1 MSMFNYFHDY
11 SNWGK
16 SESHLSVIHSFIK
29 TTYFLKRL
37 PRLLMPFLLLPLS
50 LFLQETYTCNVYK
63 RSYSCFSTNQTPS
76 FTFFSS
82 LIPLPLVPTFKFLH
96 ISHLSHLFVWFF
108 TPQWLQKPP
117 FRNKKKNSFQTDH
130 PPFDLL
136 TNLPKG
142 CDLMAVSKVTSSYLS
157 YKSYIALL
165 GLQVVWL
172 NFPLRSALMPLL
184 TWTFPLTLP
193 LCSLRHCHL
202 FLLTVLPGSVT
213 SDPRG
218 KHVPRIYSPTYH
230 LLPTHQCHHYTDIKI
245 TFPSLCP
252 GARLQISSDS

>member
-1 MSMFNYFHDY
+1 M
-11 SNWGK
+11 K
-16 SESHLSVIHSFIK
+16 Q
-29 TTYFLKRL
+29 
-37 PRLLMPFLLLPLS
+37 S
-50 LFLQETYTCNVYK
+50 LFLYK
-63 RSYSCFSTNQTPS
+63 PNSFIYILSQSY
-76 FTFFSS
+76 
-82 LIPLPLVPTFKFLH
+82 PLPLVSAFKFLP
-96 ISHLSHLFVWFF
+96 ICPICLVDSLL
-108 TPQWLQKPP
+108 LND
-117 FRNKKKNSFQTDH
+117 FRSPHSETKKNSFQTDH
-130 PPFDLL
+130 PPLDLL

-142 CDLMAVSKVTSSYLS
+142 CDLMAISKVTSSHLS

-172 NFPLRSALMPLL
+172 TFPLRSALMPLL

-218 KHVPRIYSPTYH
+218 KHVPRVYSPIYYLSPTY
-230 LLPTHQCHHYTDIKI
+230 LCHHYTDIKI

>member
-1 MSMFNYFHDY
+1 MSTKEAILV
-11 SNWGK
+11 SLQTK
-16 SESHLSVIHSFIK
+16 LLHLHSFPV
-29 TTYFLKRL
+29 L
-37 PRLLMPFLLLPLS
+37 PPCLWYLLLS
-50 LFLQETYTCNVYK
+50 F
-63 RSYSCFSTNQTPS
+63 
-76 FTFFSS
+76 FTFPICPICLVDS
-82 LIPLPLVPTFKFLH
+82 LLLND
-96 ISHLSHLFVWFF
+96 
-108 TPQWLQKPP
+108 
-117 FRNKKKNSFQTDH
+117 FRSPHSETKKKNSFQTDH
-130 PPFDLL
+130 PPLDLL

-172 NFPLRSALMPLL
+172 TFPLRSALMPSL

-193 LCSLRHCHL
+193 LYSLQHCHL

-218 KHVPRIYSPTYH
+218 KHVPRLYSPTYH
-230 LLPTHQCHHYTDIKI
+230 LLPTHLCHHYTDIKI